1 MFTKKLLFVLSLSF
15 LPFLPATLMS
25 SQKTDQK
32 AQSAKISDEAERAL
46 SAANVLREEKAKTP
60 ETGIPEGLL
69 AKAQGIAVVPNVV
82 KAALGIGGTHG
93 KGVLAKRTARGWG
106 TPTFIDLSGGS
117 FGFQIGVQSADLV
130 LVFTNDDGINGILKG
145 KLELGGEAAATAGPI
160 GRTAAAGVP
169 VTFDSPI
176 YSYSR
181 SKGLFAGIAL
191 KGNVITI
198 DDSANQKV
206 YGTNVTAENI
216 VLKGIAPAPA
226 AVRPFIEALNR
237 FAPATASSKV
247 SSKTTSGKVKG
258 AAREAESETSEA
270 GHEVKKA
277 GKEVGKTAG
286 RAGKKVGEAAADAVD
301 PDRDR
306 DQQK

>member
-1 MFTKKLLFVLSLSF
+1 MSTKKMLFALSLSF
-15 LPFLPATLMS
+15 LLLLPGDLMS

-32 AQSAKISDEAERAL
+32 GQSAKISDESERAL
-46 SAANVLREEKAKTP
+46 SAANVVRKESAKTP
-60 ETGIPEGLL
+60 ETSIPEELL
-69 AKAQGIAVVPNVV
+69 AKAQGIAVIPNVI
-82 KAALGIGGTHG
+82 KAAMGIGGTHG
-93 KGVLAKRTARGWG
+93 KGLLAKRGARGWG
-106 TPTFIDLSGGS
+106 TPVYIDISGGS
-117 FGFQIGVQSADLV
+117 FGFQIGVQAVDLV

-145 KLELGGEAAATAGPI
+145 KFEIGGEAGATAGPI

-198 DDSANQKV
+198 DDSANGKV
-206 YGTNVTAENI
+206 YGKSMTAENI
-216 VLKGIAPAPA
+216 ALKGVAPTPA
-226 AVRPFIEALNR
+226 AVRPFVEALNT
-237 FAPATASSKV
+237 FAPGPASSRV
-247 SSKTTSGKVKG
+247 SSKSAGQKAKGTAKDVKD
-258 AAREAESETSEA
+258 EAGEA

-286 RAGKKVGEAAADAVD
+286 HAGKKVGEGAADAVD
-301 PDRDR
+301 PNRDS
-306 DQQK
+306 DKQK